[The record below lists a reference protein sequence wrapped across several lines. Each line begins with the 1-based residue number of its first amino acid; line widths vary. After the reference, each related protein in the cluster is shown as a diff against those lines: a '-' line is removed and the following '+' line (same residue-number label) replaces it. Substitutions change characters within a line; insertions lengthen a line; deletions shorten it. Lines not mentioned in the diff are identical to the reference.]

1 MAWILAVAQMTG
13 TKQLFLD
20 ETINNIDQDTIG
32 QVTDMLKDYLKF
44 TNISL
49 YLVTHAAQLQE
60 MNIWDETIIIQ

>member
-1 MAWILAVAQMTG
+1 MTG

-49 YLVTHAAQLQE
+49 YLVTHASQLQE
-60 MNIWDETIIIQ
+60 MNIWDETISVV

>member
-1 MAWILAVAQMTG
+1 MTG

-49 YLVTHAAQLQE
+49 YLVTHASQLQE